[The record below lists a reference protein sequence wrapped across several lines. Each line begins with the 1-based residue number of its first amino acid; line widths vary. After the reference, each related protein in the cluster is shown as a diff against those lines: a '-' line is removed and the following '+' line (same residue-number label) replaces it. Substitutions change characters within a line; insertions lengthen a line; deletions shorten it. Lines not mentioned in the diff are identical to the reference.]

1 MRDFV
6 FRVHLRCTKL
16 ASLQRMMGAS
26 SDVIAVLNSSIYGF
40 NEEFSLKAA
49 ALQNPG
55 SIFE

>member
-26 SDVIAVLNSSIYGF
+26 SDVIAVLNLYIHGF
-40 NEEFSLKAA
+40 NENFR
-49 ALQNPG
+49 
-55 SIFE
+55 